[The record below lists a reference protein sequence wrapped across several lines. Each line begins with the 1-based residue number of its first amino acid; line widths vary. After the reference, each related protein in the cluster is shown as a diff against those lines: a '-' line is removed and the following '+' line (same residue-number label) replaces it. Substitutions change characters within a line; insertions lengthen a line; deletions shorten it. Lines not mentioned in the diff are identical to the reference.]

1 MANPKPRTRVPVWF
15 FTRLL
20 GAIVELGTAGGV
32 LAVLFLESVSLS
44 RAPPPVSPISSHP
57 LPTAQ
62 AGCGGGSSF
71 HPAAVV
77 ALATAAALGL
87 AVNAGLLCGV
97 GALLSCSRKSRGSR
111 GGAGGVSDAA
121 LAESSLRWASRCEW
135 LAGAPVCCFNSRRRV
150 RAVPG
155 TADPYRLVGSVMAG
169 VFELTASLRLT
180 VTDLVAGL

>member
-1 MANPKPRTRVPVWF
+1 M
-15 FTRLL
+15 
-20 GAIVELGTAGGV
+20 
-32 LAVLFLESVSLS
+32 
-44 RAPPPVSPISSHP
+44 
-57 LPTAQ
+57 Q
-62 AGCGGGSSF
+62 AGCGGGSTF

-97 GALLSCSRKSRGSR
+97 AALLSCSRKKSR
-111 GGAGGVSDAA
+111 GGGRGAAGAGGDAA

-150 RAVPG
+150 RAAPG
-155 TADPYRLVGSVMAG
+155 AADPYRLVGSVMAG
-169 VFELTASLRLT
+169 VLELTASLRLT